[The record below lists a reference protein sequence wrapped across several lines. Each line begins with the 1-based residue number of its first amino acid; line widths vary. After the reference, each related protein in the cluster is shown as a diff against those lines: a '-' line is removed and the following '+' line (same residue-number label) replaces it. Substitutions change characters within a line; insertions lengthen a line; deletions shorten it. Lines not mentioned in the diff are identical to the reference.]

1 MPSEH
6 FATTQ
11 WSLVRA
17 AGTSASPE
25 AKQALEKLC
34 ATYWYPL
41 YAFARRRTGDADQS
55 QDLTQ
60 AFLVQLLEKNTW
72 AVAAPARGR
81 FRSFLLSAF
90 RNFLS
95 HEAERARAQ
104 KRGGG
109 QRILSIDFD
118 DGESRYRLEPA
129 ERTTPEQLF
138 DRQWA
143 IALLDNVLAVLRLE
157 QEAAGKVRQFEVLKR
172 YLTPS
177 DEETAYA
184 ESAMQLGMNEGAVK
198 TAVHRLRKRYRELLK
213 ATISETLS
221 DPAELDE
228 ELRAL
233 FRSLG

>member
-17 AGTSASPE
+17 AGASSSPE

-60 AFLVQLLEKNTW
+60 AFLAQLLEKNTW
-72 AVAAPARGR
+72 AVADPARGR

-90 RNFLS
+90 KNFLS
-95 HEAERARAQ
+95 HEVERGRAQ

-109 QRILSIDFD
+109 RRILSIDFD

-129 ERTTPEQLF
+129 DRTKPERLF

-143 IALLDNVLAVLRLE
+143 IALLDNVLAALRSE

-172 YLTPS
+172 YLTPG
-177 DEETAYA
+177 DGETAYA
-184 ESAMQLGMNEGAVK
+184 VAAEQLGMNEGGVK
-198 TAVHRLRKRYRELLK
+198 AAVHRLRKRYREVLK
-213 ATISETLS
+213 ATIAETLS
-221 DPAELDE
+221 DPADLDD
-228 ELRAL
+228 ELREL

>member
-17 AGTSASPE
+17 AGVSASPE

-41 YAFARRRTGDADQS
+41 YAFARRRTGDADLA

-60 AFLVQLLEKNTW
+60 AFLAQLLEKNTW
-72 AVAAPARGR
+72 AVADPVRGR
-81 FRSFLLSAF
+81 FRSFLLSVF
-90 RNFLS
+90 KNFLL

-109 QRILSIDFD
+109 RRILSIDFD
-118 DGESRYRLEPA
+118 DGESRYRLKPTD
-129 ERTTPEQLF
+129 RTTPEQLF

-143 IALLDNVLAVLRLE
+143 IVLLDTVLAALRSE
-157 QEAAGKVRQFEVLKR
+157 QIAAGKVRQFEVLKQ

-177 DEETAYA
+177 EGETAYA
-184 ESAMQLGMNEGAVK
+184 VAAEQLGMNEGAVK

-213 ATISETLS
+213 STIAETLS
-221 DPAELDE
+221 DPADLEE
-228 ELRAL
+228 ELREL